1 METQMT
7 LTTTTRF
14 FNLAAAYAAAG
25 FLAVLPA
32 HAQSVRLKSELSCK
46 SHGIGPTLVCQVD
59 LRDPAG
65 QPVTG
70 AKVSFGA
77 MMPSMPM
84 AHSVKPVAAR
94 DEGRPGRYTA
104 TLELEMMGGWAVEI
118 DVAAPTR
125 DRLVH
130 TLLIQPCNAEPC
142 VAKPISAAAAREHHK
157 EDRHR
162 HRH

>member
-1 METQMT
+1 MT
-7 LTTTTRF
+7 LNKTPRWRVLGFT
-14 FNLAAAYAAAG
+14 
-25 FLAVLPA
+25 FLAVGIGSLAPA

-46 SHGIGPTLVCQVD
+46 SHGIGPTLECQVD
-59 LRDPAG
+59 LRNPAG

-70 AKVSFGA
+70 ARVSFGA

-94 DEGRPGRYTA
+94 ADALPGRYTA

-118 DVAAPTR
+118 DVAAPNR

-130 TLLIQPCNAEPC
+130 TLLIEPCDAEPC
-142 VAKPISAAAAREHHK
+142 TAKPISAAAARERPK
-157 EDRHR
+157 DDRHQSQQ